1 MTVSR
6 ILSDVLERHL
16 EHRRFGENLKEQRNK
31 TEDKVKTSGSL
42 ILYAMSVLT
51 YVADTW
57 TIRQKDMGTAQSLKC
72 FRRILNLK
80 YYYKVSNEKI
90 LTKIGQ
96 NIMQNVIREEAKLV
110 WT

>member
-1 MTVSR
+1 
-6 ILSDVLERHL
+6 
-16 EHRRFGENLKEQRNK
+16 
-31 TEDKVKTSGSL
+31 
-42 ILYAMSVLT
+42 
-51 YVADTW
+51 
-57 TIRQKDMGTAQSLKC
+57 MGTAQSLKC